1 MSRESILNAVKA
13 NKPEALPLPDID
25 LSVFDEDINLIER
38 FKENIEFVG
47 GRLLELDGL
56 DTLDI
61 EIKALYPEATKIVSC
76 MKESALGTVPVSK
89 DTDPH
94 TLEDIDLTIIKGN
107 YAVAENGA
115 VWVSEDDIIVR
126 ALPFITNDLI
136 LVVPKNAVNLHMHQV
151 FDAISERERTF
162 GVFISGPSKTADIEQ
177 CLVVGAHGAI
187 SLTVV
192 LY

>member
-56 DTLDI
+56 ETIDA
-61 EIKALYPEATKIVSC
+61 EIKALYPEASKIVSC
-76 MKESALGTVPVSK
+76 MKESALGTVSFSK
-89 DTDPH
+89 ETDPH
-94 TLEDIDLTIIKGN
+94 ILEDIDLTIIKGQF
-107 YAVAENGA
+107 AIAENGA
-115 VWVSEDDIIVR
+115 VWVSEDDMVVR

-136 LVVPKNAVNLHMHQV
+136 LVVPKNAVYLHMHQV

-192 LY
+192 LF

>member
-1 MSRESILNAVKA
+1 MSRESILKAVKA

-25 LSVFDEDINLIER
+25 LSVFNEDIDLIER

-47 GRLLELDGL
+47 GRLVELDGL
-56 DTLDI
+56 DTLDE
-61 EIKALYPEATKIVSC
+61 EIKALYPKASKIVSC
-76 MKESALGTVPVSK
+76 MKGAKLGTVSISK
-89 DTDPH
+89 DTGPH

-107 YAVAENGA
+107 FAVAENGA
-115 VWVSEDDIIVR
+115 VWVSEEDMIVR

-136 LVVPKNAVNLHMHQV
+136 LVVPKNAVYLHMHQV

-177 CLVVGAHGAI
+177 CLVVGAHGAV
-187 SLTVV
+187 SLTIV